1 MLKLINLFRKT
12 FIFLPLIYIGFSF
25 IGEGNNSLH
34 LEILYGLPFI
44 LFGVYFITEKNASLI
59 LIALLYFIH
68 IVYDYY
74 NEDLTNNIGVIY
86 PYRQICSV
94 YDLLVGCFLI
104 YCSVYLNKKS
114 IWLMSWFSFH
124 ILPLTNLKFLLPTHN
139 NHLNK

>member
-1 MLKLINLFRKT
+1 MLKLINLFQKT

-34 LEILYGLPFI
+34 LEILYGIPFI
-44 LFGVYFITEKNASLI
+44 LFGVYFITEKNVSLI

-94 YDLLVGCFLI
+94 YDFLVGCFLI
-104 YCSVYLNKKS
+104 YCAVYLKKKS
-114 IWLMSWFSFH
+114 I
-124 ILPLTNLKFLLPTHN
+124 
-139 NHLNK
+139 